1 MTRTRLGESENDCRE
16 ASIRFTTYW
25 SDPVKR
31 ISREFDFF
39 LNERNRSLSENIPN
53 RAKAAKILKLENIQ
67 LTRTLSLTMV
77 NSNLIISTHVS
88 ITLKMD
94 GFAYKTSASIS
105 ASIENQILDIF
116 PGERLHTR
124 PSSS

>member
-53 RAKAAKILKLENIQ
+53 RAKAANFKIRKYTAHENP
-67 LTRTLSLTMV
+67 
-77 NSNLIISTHVS
+77 IINH
-88 ITLKMD
+88 
-94 GFAYKTSASIS
+94 G
-105 ASIENQILDIF
+105 
-116 PGERLHTR
+116 
-124 PSSS
+124 